1 MWPRS
6 PSAGE
11 RDRSSCVATRSE
23 CRRTEPELLCG
34 CEVRGPENG
43 PDRRRLLTLSFFPSL
58 RAAGKII
65 CRTII
70 RDRKAPDDFF
80 AGGGDT
86 IRPVASV
93 ASVASVPSVASV
105 ASVPSVP
112 SVLSVLPVLSV
123 PSRSLPFPSRS
134 LSFLPVSSRRIRSSA
149 SLTPPLRFHTKKACV
164 SAGSFPAC
172 AEQILLFIA
181 VARSGYA
188 SQHRGSSYHPT

>member
-1 MWPRS
+1 MRVLCGREVRVPENGTGVAVWPRG

-11 RDRSSCVATRSE
+11 RNRSCCVAAKSE
-23 CRRTEPELLCG
+23 CRRT
-34 CEVRGPENG
+34 G

-93 ASVASVPSVASV
+93 ASVP
-105 ASVPSVP
+105 SVPSVP
-112 SVLSVLPVLSV
+112 SVLSV

-134 LSFLPVSSRRIRSSA
+134 LSFLPVSSRRIRA
-149 SLTPPLRFHTKKACV
+149 PPPPPAKKACV

>member
-80 AGGGDT
+80 AGGETRSGPSHPLHPSHPFHPFHPFFPFFPFFPSLPVPSHSPPVPSHSFPFL
-86 IRPVASV
+86 PVASV
-93 ASVASVPSVASV
+93 LPL
-105 ASVPSVP
+105 
-112 SVLSVLPVLSV
+112 LSP
-123 PSRSLPFPSRS
+123 PP
-134 LSFLPVSSRRIRSSA
+134 SA
-149 SLTPPLRFHTKKACV
+149 STPKKPAFPQARFRQMPNK
-164 SAGSFPAC
+164 SF
-172 AEQILLFIA
+172 LFIA
-181 VARSGYA
+181 VARSRYA
-188 SQHRGSSYHPT
+188 LQHRGSSYHPT